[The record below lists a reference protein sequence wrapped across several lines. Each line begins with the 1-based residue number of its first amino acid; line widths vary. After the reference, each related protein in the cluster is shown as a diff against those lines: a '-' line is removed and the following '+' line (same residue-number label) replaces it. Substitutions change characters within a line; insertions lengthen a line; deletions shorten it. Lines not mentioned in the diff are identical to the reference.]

1 MDAPTPHLTAEVVA
15 AAAMAGLAP
24 GRAPGPAVA
33 AAVAAAEGAARA
45 PAPGRALAPGRRT
58 AAPAPGP
65 VQHAAAA
72 GVARAPLTAAENPA
86 RVLPGTR
93 MGTSAG
99 LDRDPDHAPDRTKV
113 AWLRCATLLGQ
124 CRVGR
129 VCRLPWARQVL
140 MSIGIFCAT
149 KLLLHVVSSCMTYYV
164 AS

>member
-1 MDAPTPHLTAEVVA
+1 MDAPTPHLTADLVVV
-15 AAAMAGLAP
+15 AMAGLAP

-58 AAPAPGP
+58 AAPAPAPGP

-124 CRVGR
+124 CRVGS
-129 VCRLPWARQVL
+129 VL
-140 MSIGIFCAT
+140 SALGQTDAWRGMLVRFP
-149 KLLLHVVSSCMTYYV
+149 VYPV
-164 AS
+164 